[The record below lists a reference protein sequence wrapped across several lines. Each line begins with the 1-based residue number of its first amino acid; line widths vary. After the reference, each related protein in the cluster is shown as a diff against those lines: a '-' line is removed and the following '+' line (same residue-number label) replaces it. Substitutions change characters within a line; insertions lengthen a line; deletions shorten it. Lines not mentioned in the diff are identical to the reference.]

1 MNREFAE
8 QKRRL
13 IARSDQYRHWLAADV
28 RQATENLAWIPR
40 SVQVLRAAA
49 PILALAAP
57 LGWAFFHRRSQLHP
71 EAQAEAPPAPKPAW
85 GLCSRA
91 WRGFQIFQQV
101 WPVVREF
108 QRRRGN

>member
-40 SVQVLRAAA
+40 SVRVLRAAA

-57 LGWAFFHRRSQLHP
+57 LGWAFFHRRSKRPP
-71 EAQAEAPPAPKPAW
+71 EAQAEAPPAPKP
-85 GLCSRA
+85 GLFSRA
-91 WRGFQIFQQV
+91 WRGLQIFQQV

-108 QRRRGN
+108 QRLRGN